1 MFYSSKSVVP
11 LPVIPAA
18 PNYPPPIPPRTSKS
32 HNQSVDTPKPKPI
45 SSPMRNPLSEIRRN
59 HSPPKHIEHDDHTP
73 SFLTDGKIK
82 LFKRVGEE
90 SDKGTNISEEKKEET
105 TEEDTEKKEIVE
117 YEEEENSIH
126 QEPCLSHMSLYK
138 IKDPKY
144 HLSSSD
150 FCTTHVR
157 DTYYRTKL
165 HRDLENQYN
174 VHVDTQSQEHL
185 PLSNKR
191 ENRYSHRIV
200 QPTTTDRICLYIMYF
215 SSGSTVIIMGG
226 VIFLL
231 VKLFA

>member
-32 HNQSVDTPKPKPI
+32 HNQSVDTPKPKHI
-45 SSPMRNPLSEIRRN
+45 SSPMRNPLSDIRRN
-59 HSPPKHIEHDDHTP
+59 HSPPKHTEHDGHTP

-90 SDKGTNISEEKKEET
+90 SEKGTHSSKKDKEKKED
-105 TEEDTEKKEIVE
+105 EEKYNIQ
-117 YEEEENSIH
+117 

-138 IKDPKY
+138 IKDPLY

-157 DTYYRTKL
+157 DTCSQNKIL
-165 HRDLENQYN
+165 RDLENQYE
-174 VHVDTQSQEHL
+174 VYVDTQSQEHL

-200 QPTTTDRICLYIMYF
+200 QPTTTDRICIFVLYF
-215 SSGSTVIIMGG
+215 STCSMVVIIGG